1 MSSKSQNARMS
12 VFGLR
17 LPMFHFEKESQDESE
32 GKLGPEAEVT
42 SLGSTTS
49 SELSAKTE
57 RPATPRS
64 ETGSG
69 RSGSSISGDT
79 TTDTRHCCSHSRFP
93 SQPQNKPIHRK
104 PVPSKTYIPYTPP
117 NNTTAAPT
125 TTTNTTTIENTN
137 STGPSK
143 PPNRQVSNDRNYVS
157 PSQFVVSF
165 APSSPPAVE
174 HLHNIL
180 GSPFK
185 PKKAPTM
192 PVSKPPPQQAI
203 PAIYSHLA
211 SPPLGVPNVMTTAAT
226 PASETK
232 KLQRNRSPSPEG
244 PPSAAKLRPN
254 RPHPRHQ
261 SPGTPRGRSV
271 SAQPPIGGPRGL
283 SVDASRAVSNP
294 LEFRADSRQ
303 PSEGGGGNS
312 SPTDGAAETK
322 KKVRKSWLPGARS
335 RSNSS
340 DLVKP
345 KGTGAWIMSPDSQVD
360 YNVAPLFTGD
370 KVPELWNEQGNVLVY
385 LHPKERGL
393 GPSFRVHDYV
403 FSPSLILNELLVQEM
418 MASASMSSDFLGV
431 DDAERRQQWPGLQP
445 RNSGGGLVAD
455 GHLYLPLGN
464 NEVDCLVAARN
475 LFAFL
480 TNQPLVGTHQH
491 PTLFSA
497 LIQISEHLRQF
508 QFTNY
513 DGTSYG
519 VSVDASFDMLL
530 DQFHIADVRHSRE
543 KTIEGLVLGEHMKS
557 WNLYNEAFSHA
568 VGKYESLLE
577 LKLPL
582 YNSISVI
589 TRERLERAHLSLA
602 NRQANVQGRLEN
614 FEYPSLFAGTASS
627 TSNPDYRIVRF
638 KEWRAA
644 FSRMRTFVL
653 GYYKDLFGSWPP
665 KARSKK
671 NHFTHSGLNRQ
682 CLKMLYSDLCALYD
696 LLVDRQSITPRV
708 IDQDY
713 YGADSGKTSEGKE
726 DKNKPTMDLIPAC
739 ISALRQMLSEFEK
752 SSPPVLPPIPF
763 DVPKIPTM
771 TAIYETYDNLPDKK
785 KAKFDKG
792 LQPHELQLIMIKSR
806 NMDTDTLPMPFLQA
820 YKEFELKEAKG
831 VHPHDLIDHRIG
843 HWLFLYVT
851 LQSLPM
857 LVVDA
862 PGLHYTEGVEY
873 FLCEAPQGNPP
884 WRAEDV
890 GEVRKMWYQTAD
902 QKTVELSADVVLFSV
917 EGVYMRSHCWLAGKE
932 WETANASESNGLAV
946 PGATGAPG
954 QGGGGGG
961 IGVAFGGGED
971 GMGLPFASPLHPPRA
986 VFADMDPVAGGGGHS
1001 RRDSD
1006 GSVGRG
1012 SMTTPNSPQIRA
1024 RSGSPAH
1031 RARHAYR
1038 ASIAMG
1044 LEPLPLVGSDAPP
1057 IPGDRTSRAPS
1068 HGSGSSSPGF
1078 NGVYGQ
1084 GGLRASRS
1092 AVNLSGQQGQ
1102 QWHVGDTHM
1111 GMGSRKSSYG
1121 GAGGPLAPPPAI
1133 PAAGHGHSREGS
1145 QGGSTFDDI
1154 LKGMDTGK
1162 KKKKSLFF

>member
-1 MSSKSQNARMS
+1 MYPSY
-12 VFGLR
+12 
-17 LPMFHFEKESQDESE
+17 P
-32 GKLGPEAEVT
+32 
-42 SLGSTTS
+42 STT
-49 SELSAKTE
+49 TNQN
-57 RPATPRS
+57 
-64 ETGSG
+64 SG
-69 RSGSSISGDT
+69 FRTSRYLVAH
-79 TTDTRHCCSHSRFP
+79 TRFHADSHSRFP
-93 SQPQNKPIHRK
+93 SQPQNRPIHRK

-125 TTTNTTTIENTN
+125 TTNTATIQDTI
-137 STGPSK
+137 STGPSE
-143 PPNRQVSNDRNYVS
+143 PPNEQVSNNKSNDS
-157 PSQFVVSF
+157 PVHFVT
-165 APSSPPAVE
+165 PSSPPATE
-174 HLHNIL
+174 QPHNVL

-192 PVSKPPPQQAI
+192 PVSKAPPQQAI
-203 PAIYSHLA
+203 PAIHSHLA
-211 SPPLGVPNVMTTAAT
+211 SPPRGVPNVMTTAAT
-226 PASETK
+226 PASETR

-244 PPSAAKLRPN
+244 PPSAAKFQPN
-254 RPHPRHQ
+254 RLHPRHQ
-261 SPGTPRGRSV
+261 SPGAPRGRSV
-271 SAQPPIGGPRGL
+271 SAQPPIGGNRGL

-294 LEFRADSRQ
+294 LEFRADSL
-303 PSEGGGGNS
+303 PSSEGVGNV
-312 SPTDGAAETK
+312 SPTGGIAEGK

-335 RSNSS
+335 RSNSN
-340 DLVKP
+340 DLGKP
-345 KGTGAWIMSPDSQVD
+345 KGTGAWIMSPDHQVD

-370 KVPELWNEQGNVLVY
+370 KVPELWNENGNVLVY

-403 FSPSLILNELLVQEM
+403 FSSSLVLNELLVQEM
-418 MASASMSSDFLGV
+418 MASASMNSDFLGV
-431 DDAERRQQWPGLQP
+431 DDAERRQRPGHQS

-480 TNQPLVGTHQH
+480 TNQPLVGTPQH
-491 PTLFSA
+491 PTLFLA

-519 VSVDASFDMLL
+519 ESVDASFDLLL

-602 NRQANVQGRLEN
+602 NRQANVQARLEN

-671 NHFTHSGLNRQ
+671 NHFTQSGLNRQ

-713 YGADSGKTSEGKE
+713 YGADSKNSDSKE
-726 DKNKPTMDLIPAC
+726 DKNKPSMELIPAC

-763 DVPKIPTM
+763 DVPKIPSM
-771 TAIYETYDNLPDKK
+771 TAIYEVYNDLPDKK

-806 NMDTDTLPMPFLQA
+806 NLDTDTLPMPFLQA
-820 YKEFELKEAKG
+820 YKDFELKEAKG

-932 WETANASESNGLAV
+932 WEASNAAGENNGLAV
-946 PGATGAPG
+946 PGLTGAPPPG
-954 QGGGGGG
+954 QGGGGG
-961 IGVAFGGGED
+961 IGVALGGGED
-971 GMGLPFASPLHPPRA
+971 GGLPFASPLHPPRA
-986 VFADMDPVAGGGGHS
+986 VFADMDPVAGGGGGIGGGHA

-1044 LEPLPLVGSDAPP
+1044 LEPLPLMDRDAPP
-1057 IPGDRTSRAPS
+1057 MPGERTSRVPS
-1068 HGSGSSSPGF
+1068 NGSGSSSPGF
-1078 NGVYGQ
+1078 NGAGGVYGQ

-1102 QWHVGDTHM
+1102 QWQMSVGDTHM

-1121 GAGGPLAPPPAI
+1121 GAGPLPLGPPPAI
-1133 PAAGHGHSREGS
+1133 PAVGGHGHSREGS